1 MELLSVGVPMITMG
15 DEVRRTQLG
24 NNNAYCQ
31 DSELSWFDWGLVER
45 NAGLLRFTGGLIAAR
60 RAARALLDAP
70 TDITLAELLE
80 ESRVELHGT
89 RLGQPD
95 TSDGSRS
102 IALAMWGE
110 HLALYVILNAYWE
123 ALDFELPVE
132 ETGMGGWHRIVD
144 TSLPSP
150 DDLVTGADRRRR
162 RTTATGPGRDPWS
175 CWRPCGRR
183 LAPR

>member
-70 TDITLAELLE
+70 TDMTLAQLLE
-80 ESRVELHGT
+80 DAGGAGT
-89 RLGQPD
+89 RLGGAGHERRVARD
-95 TSDGSRS
+95 RARHVGRT
-102 IALAMWGE
+102 
-110 HLALYVILNAYWE
+110 LALYVILNAYWE

-132 ETGMGGWHRIVD
+132 EAAWVA
-144 TSLPSP
+144 
-150 DDLVTGADRRRR
+150 GAGSSTRRCRA
-162 RTTATGPGRDPWS
+162 RTTS
-175 CWRPCGRR
+175 
-183 LAPR
+183 